1 MRTGPEIPFRVIL
14 VLATM
19 LGGCTPQDA
28 AVAASQTSRSDSAG
42 ILVVTSAQVNDRVVS
57 LPTPADSFF
66 TDDTG
71 APFIFTSIGA
81 TVARTTPEG
90 ITFVVSSQDA
100 TIYVFDESGRYRRN
114 IGRRGDG
121 PGEMRLPY
129 SVRIFHDTIVVY
141 DPMRLALLR
150 WADGGQQLLPQ
161 FNVEDSDQ
169 GTTPFAFRQDKLL
182 ALRHSVAGDSSVA
195 SLSWSADSTSL
206 LEFRYPVGVVL
217 PLPCVPIPM
226 RRRPLLSPTVH
237 ESSYDRRVV
246 VSGDAEYVVWVLED
260 DVVTMSVRRSISPRP
275 VDRRS
280 IELAAGPG
288 LRASLGGSRCS
299 ISPTDLAKL
308 VGAASVVPAIHGLS
322 LTSDMSLWV
331 KRTLRGERPSLVDQ
345 FDETGAYV
353 RTLRNAELPIGVLP
367 DGRLLIP
374 VEDEDSGG
382 MVVALVRP
390 PT

>member
-1 MRTGPEIPFRVIL
+1 
-14 VLATM
+14 M

-28 AVAASQTSRSDSAG
+28 EVAASQTSRSDSAG

-90 ITFVVSSQDA
+90 ITFVVSSEGA

-121 PGEMRLPY
+121 PGEMRLPF

-217 PLPCVPIPM
+217 PLPCIPIPM

-299 ISPTDLAKL
+299 ISPTDLAEL

-331 KRTLRGERPSLVDQ
+331 KRTLPRERPSLVDQ